1 MIFVDTTL
9 NIPRGSVE
17 YVTGTLSTNNDL
29 TGATVQVRLTR
40 DGTGAW
46 LAGTFNVTTKA
57 FSTAAPVTF
66 DAVTYPDLT
75 YTVQVRLTDTP
86 EVPIIDVG
94 RITIT

>member
-17 YVTGTLSTNNDL
+17 YVTGTLATDNDL
-29 TGATVQVRLTR
+29 TGATVEVRLTR

-46 LAGTFNVTTKA
+46 LPSTFDVASKA
-57 FSTAAPVTF
+57 FSTANPVTF

-86 EVPIIDVG
+86 EVPIINVG
-94 RITIT
+94 RVTIT